1 MSSGLLSIARTA
13 LLTHQSALQTIS
25 QNIANAE
32 TPGYSRQEALL
43 VANTPVAMPY
53 GSMGTGVH
61 VETIIR
67 KRDLLLDDSFR
78 SANSLA
84 GNAEMRRSLMSQV
97 EGVFGEPSDEGMSS
111 ALDAFWNS
119 WSDLSSSPS
128 SLSARSVVQQRGRQ
142 LRG

>member
-84 GNAEMRRSLMSQV
+84 AKAG
-97 EGVFGEPSDEGMSS
+97 
-111 ALDAFWNS
+111 
-119 WSDLSSSPS
+119 
-128 SLSARSVVQQRGRQ
+128 
-142 LRG
+142 